1 MVWNEV
7 GLEVLSST
15 SHSQAVTYVAQ
26 RSNGRMLNSTQV
38 ISCTDTEDT
47 AEFSYQEHVSYITVK
62 V

>member
-7 GLEVLSST
+7 GSEVLSFT

-38 ISCTDTEDT
+38 ISCTDTEDIS
-47 AEFSYQEHVSYITVK
+47 EFSYQEHFSCITVK
-62 V
+62 I